1 MNHYLKEEKDETLV
15 DLTLLGNDA
24 AYEELVIRY
33 GKLVNSVAYRITGNK
48 YSAED
53 AAQDAFVSAWM
64 KLDTLNE
71 REKFSSW
78 VCRIAGNTAKNIA
91 FHYRNTAADI
101 SLDLVSYFESEECD
115 DPEITLVA
123 DSENEEL
130 REAVEAL
137 TEKIRETVKLHYFD
151 GYSVKEIAEMLSL
164 PAGTVT
170 WRLSEGR
177 KQLRKGYG
185 IMEKT
190 VYDENESLEKRVL
203 RQIDELR
210 KSTRKDDRS
219 GFENDYREVLAA
231 VESLSDTDKK
241 NFMLAEVLILG
252 YWFLP

>member
-1 MNHYLKEEKDETLV
+1 
-15 DLTLLGNDA
+15 
-24 AYEELVIRY
+24 
-33 GKLVNSVAYRITGNK
+33 
-48 YSAED
+48 
-53 AAQDAFVSAWM
+53 
-64 KLDTLNE
+64 
-71 REKFSSW
+71 
-78 VCRIAGNTAKNIA
+78 
-91 FHYRNTAADI
+91 
-101 SLDLVSYFESEECD
+101 
-115 DPEITLVA
+115 
-123 DSENEEL
+123 
-130 REAVEAL
+130 
-137 TEKIRETVKLHYFD
+137 
-151 GYSVKEIAEMLSL
+151 MLSL

-231 VESLSDTDKK
+231 VESLSNTDKK

-252 YWFLP
+252 YWFLPGAKNDETFRRIKEAVEASP